1 METLQYDGLS
11 IQAYKQLK
19 LMILSGKLK
28 PGEKLLQE
36 KIAQQLGVSRTPL
49 HRAFQML
56 ENSLL
61 VKSIPRKGF
70 YVREINL
77 QEIADA
83 FECREAIEGIAI
95 RRVIEN
101 ITPRQIE
108 GLEQLF
114 IPYLEN
120 MENIDWDAYENDDQ
134 IFHNSIIKISG
145 NQILMR
151 MEMLGNILHTT
162 YLKGLI
168 RPPKETIH
176 EHLQIIDAIKRA
188 DFKEAEQK
196 IRAHFYKSRMRV
208 LKKLEEDQ
216 KQKYKDENLQN
227 SSSTG

>member
-19 LMILSGKLK
+19 VMILSGKLK
-28 PGEKLLQE
+28 PGEKLIQE

-70 YVREINL
+70 YVRETDL
-77 QEIADA
+77 HEIADA

-101 ITPRQIE
+101 ITPEQIDE
-108 GLEQLF
+108 LEQLF
-114 IPYLEN
+114 IPYLDDIDG
-120 MENIDWDAYENDDQ
+120 IDWNAYENDDQ
-134 IFHNSIIKISG
+134 IFHNKIIKISG
-145 NQILMR
+145 NQILAR
-151 MEMLGNILHTT
+151 MELLGNILHTT

-168 RPPKETIH
+168 RPPEETID

-188 DFKEAEQK
+188 DYKKAEQE

-208 LKKLEEDQ
+208 LKKIEADN
-216 KQKYKDENLQN
+216 KKNHPK
-227 SSSTG
+227 